1 MLQRK
6 EMLYNKQDSDR
17 VATKLG
23 VLLTAIL
30 FSSLL
35 TAVFDY
41 TFLEALG
48 LLGVG
53 SVLYVVARSRVAL
66 DTLMAYSALMFIVYI
81 VSVFTGWAMTFFGI
95 SGVVMVFSLFIFFLK
110 KELPEF
116 PDDNE

>member
-1 MLQRK
+1 MIQRK
-6 EMLYNKQDSDR
+6 EMFYSKQDSDR
-17 VATKLG
+17 VITKIG
-23 VLLTAIL
+23 VLLTATL
-30 FSSLL
+30 FSSLV

-53 SVLYVVARSRVAL
+53 SVLYVVARSKVAL
-66 DTLMAYSALMFIVYI
+66 DTLMAYSALMFTVYI
-81 VSVFTGWAMTFFGI
+81 VSVFSGWTVTFFGI

>member
-1 MLQRK
+1 MLQRN
-6 EMLYNKQDSDR
+6 EMLYDKEDSDR
-17 VATKLG
+17 VITKIG
-23 VLLTAIL
+23 VLLTATL

-48 LLGVG
+48 LLGIG
-53 SVLYVVARSRVAL
+53 SVLYVVARSKVAL
-66 DTLMAYSALMFIVYI
+66 DTLMAYSALMFVVYI
-81 VSVFTGWAMTFFGI
+81 VSVFSGWSLTFFGV
-95 SGVVMVFSLFIFFLK
+95 SGIVMVFSLFIFFLK

>member
-6 EMLYNKQDSDR
+6 EMYYNKQDSDR
-17 VATKLG
+17 VITKIG
-23 VLLTAIL
+23 VLLIATL

-48 LLGVG
+48 LLGIG
-53 SVLYVVARSRVAL
+53 SVLYVVARSKVAL
-66 DTLMAYSALMFIVYI
+66 DTLMAYSALMFMVYI
-81 VSVFTGWAMTFFGI
+81 VSIFSGWSLTFFGV